1 MIIFKDRVE
10 AGKMLAEKCLHLK
23 GTADVLVFGIPRG
36 GLPVAF
42 EIAKVLRCPL
52 DVFLVRKLG
61 LPYHEELAM
70 GAIAQGGIKYLNE
83 DVIGYSRVTESD
95 IQAVVVKEQQEL
107 DRRYAKYRG
116 NRKPF
121 NLVGK
126 TVILVDDGLA
136 TGATMKAA
144 ILAVKTQQPK
154 KVIVATP
161 VSAQD
166 TCREIA
172 EMVEEVICIEA
183 PEWFSAVGEWYQS
196 FPQTTDEEVI
206 EILKQG
212 DALGK

>member
-10 AGKMLAEKCLHLK
+10 AGKMLAEKILPLK
-23 GTADVLVFGIPRG
+23 GKAGVLILGIPRG

-42 EIAKVLRCPL
+42 EIAKLLKCPF

-61 LPYHEELAM
+61 VPYHEELAM

-83 DVIGYSRVTESD
+83 DVIGYWQVTESD
-95 IQAVVVKEQQEL
+95 IQAVIVKEQQEL

-121 NLVGK
+121 NLAEK

-154 KVIVATP
+154 KIIVATP

-166 TCREIA
+166 TYREISQ
-172 EMVEEVICIEA
+172 MVDEVVCIEA
-183 PEWFSAVGEWYQS
+183 PEWFSAVGEWYQY

-212 DALGK
+212 DELGK